1 MSDHWLLPTPE
12 LGPEQGGGIG
22 TWADLC
28 ARALVA
34 DGDRVTLVAPA
45 RGAPT
50 SDVRP
55 YTVLRMPGR
64 SWRRWGPTWLGL
76 RSLPTLARKP
86 TAVLAATWPLAAWLQ
101 PLADR
106 LDVPLLV
113 AAHGSELTA
122 LDTPPP
128 ALRRLSERVAW
139 LPVSRFLG
147 RELKRLGIAGPQ
159 RTLPVPLVTPP
170 GPLPP
175 RRPGLVWAGR
185 PTSRKGID
193 RAVALAQSLAM
204 PLELIGPEAPT
215 GPLLSATGWLP
226 REAVLPRLARRSA
239 LVLLPRQGPRELH
252 QEGLGI
258 VILEAALRETPAIG
272 CATGG
277 VPEAVGPGLILDDP
291 DRPDLDAVRA
301 FLSDPEAGERARAH
315 AQQHHGPAA
324 FRAAL
329 RAALGEAP

>member
-34 DGDRVTLVAPA
+34 DGDTVTVVAPA
-45 RGAPT
+45 RDAP
-50 SDVRP
+50 SPDPRP
-55 YTVLRMPGR
+55 YTVQRMAGR
-64 SWRRWGPTWLGL
+64 SWQRWGPTWLGL
-76 RSLPTLARKP
+76 RALPTLARRP

-101 PLADR
+101 PLAAR

-122 LDTPPP
+122 LEAPPS
-128 ALRRLSERVAW
+128 ALLGLSGRVAW
-139 LPVSRFLG
+139 VPVSRFLG
-147 RELKRLGIAGPQ
+147 RELERLGLDGP
-159 RTLPVPLVTPP
+159 RRVLPVPLVVPP
-170 GPLPP
+170 APLPG

-185 PTSRKGID
+185 STPRKGID
-193 RAVALAQSLAM
+193 RAVALARALAV
-204 PLELIGPEAPT
+204 PLELIGPEEPV
-215 GPLLSATGWLP
+215 GPGLVATGWLP
-226 REAVLPRLARRSA
+226 RAAVLPRLARRSA
-239 LVLLPRQGPRELH
+239 LVMLPRGDRRGLF

-258 VILEAALRETPAIG
+258 VILEAALRGTPTIG

-277 VPEAVGPGLILDDP
+277 VPEAVGPGLILDHP
-291 DRPDLDAVRA
+291 DAPDLDAVRA
-301 FLSDPEAGERARAH
+301 LLSDPDAGLRARAH
-315 AQQHHGPAA
+315 ALQHHGPAR

-329 RAALGEAP
+329 RAGLREAP